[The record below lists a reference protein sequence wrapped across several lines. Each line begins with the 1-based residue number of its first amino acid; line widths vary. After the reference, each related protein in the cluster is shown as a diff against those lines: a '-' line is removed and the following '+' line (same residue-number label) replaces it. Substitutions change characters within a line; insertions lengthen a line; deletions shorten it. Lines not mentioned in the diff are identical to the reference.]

1 MGTAEIFKVSM
12 LYTQFKLQ

>member
-1 MGTAEIFKVSM
+1 MSTAAMFKVSM

>member
-12 LYTQFKLQ
+12 LYTQFKQK

>member
-12 LYTQFKLQ
+12 LYTQLKLQ